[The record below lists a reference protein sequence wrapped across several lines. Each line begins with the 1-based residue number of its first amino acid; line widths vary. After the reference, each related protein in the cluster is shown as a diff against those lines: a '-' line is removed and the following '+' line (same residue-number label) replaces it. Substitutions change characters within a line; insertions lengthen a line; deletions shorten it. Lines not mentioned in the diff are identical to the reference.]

1 MAGRPN
7 RSWRGA
13 AIGWIA
19 AAALSAGALSQGARG
34 AAVEEFYRGR
44 TVNVLIGY
52 SVAGGY
58 DAYGRVLAR
67 HMGRH
72 IPGNPAVV
80 PQNMP
85 GAGSLRAAN
94 FLYNAAPKDGTVF
107 GSFSRGMAMEPLLG
121 NDAARFDATKFIWIG
136 SIANEVSVCTS
147 WHTSPVKT
155 WDDALTKE
163 LTVSG
168 EGSGSD
174 PDIFATVLKNVFGAR
189 IRLVSGYPGTNEMSL
204 AMERGEIDG
213 RCGWSLSSIKIQK
226 PAWLAEKK
234 LNLLLQLNVQKSAD
248 LPDVPFVM
256 DYATTDR
263 QRQILRLV
271 FSRQV
276 MGRPFVAP
284 PGIPDDRAMALRQA
298 FDATM
303 SDPEFLADAGRQGLE
318 VKPER
323 GETLARLVDE
333 LYRTPPDVVAAA
345 RDVVHGA
352 R

>member
-1 MAGRPN
+1 MLLRLFRVAERAS
-7 RSWRGA
+7 R
-13 AIGWIA
+13 
-19 AAALSAGALSQGARG
+19 AAAL
-34 AAVEEFYRGR
+34 AAVVTASVHAHAASVEDFYRGR
-44 TVNVLIGY
+44 TVNILIGY

-58 DAYGRVLAR
+58 DTYGRVLAR
-67 HMGRH
+67 HIGRH
-72 IPGNPAVV
+72 IPGTPSVV

-94 FLYNAAPKDGTVF
+94 YLYNAAPKDGTMF

-121 NDAARFDATKFIWIG
+121 NDAAKFDSRKFTWIG
-136 SIANEVSVCTS
+136 SIANELSVCTS
-147 WHTSPVKT
+147 WHGSPVKT
-155 WDDALTKE
+155 WADAMTQQF
-163 LTVSG
+163 TVGG

-174 PDIFATVLKNVFGAR
+174 PDIFATVLKSVFGAK
-189 IRLVSGYPGTNEMSL
+189 IRLVSGYPGTNEMSF

-213 RCGWSLSSIKIQK
+213 RCGWSISSIRVQK
-226 PAWLAEKK
+226 PTWLQEKK
-234 LNLLLQLNVQKSAD
+234 LNLLLQLNVQKSPE

-256 DYATTDR
+256 DFAKTDK

-276 MGRPFVAP
+276 MGRPFAGP
-284 PGIPDDRAMALRQA
+284 PGIPEDRAAALRAA

-303 SDPEFLADAGRQGLE
+303 QDPEFLADAERQGLE

-323 GETLARLVDE
+323 GETLAKLVDD
-333 LYRTPPDVVAAA
+333 LYQTPADVVALA
-345 RDVVHGA
+345 RDAVRGA